1 MSANIDGSIVLI
13 LSRKEVKLME
23 ADIEEFRSKVKNQ
36 QKAIRMCLLILTV
49 VSYLTVVSSGTG
61 WA

>member
-49 VSYLTVVSSGTG
+49 VSYLTVVSSVII
-61 WA
+61 